1 MTKEQF
7 VYKFEVLQAH
17 DKEAVEIG
25 RDLGRLLCD
34 GYAVIKYGGAL
45 QDNYIQLLAELS
57 GIDEDLISGLLYE
70 GGGMHYYGVNDEIK
84 FNVITA
90 EDLWDFN
97 ELCNRYD
104 DNANSV
110 EV

>member
-7 VYKFEVLQAH
+7 VQKFEVLQAH

-34 GYAVIKYGGAL
+34 GYAVIKYGGKL

-70 GGGMHYYGVNDEIK
+70 GGGMHYYGEHGEIQY
-84 FNVITA
+84 NVITA
-90 EDLWDFN
+90 EDLWDFY
-97 ELCNRYD
+97 ELCNHH
-104 DNANSV
+104 DNMINAD
-110 EV
+110 E